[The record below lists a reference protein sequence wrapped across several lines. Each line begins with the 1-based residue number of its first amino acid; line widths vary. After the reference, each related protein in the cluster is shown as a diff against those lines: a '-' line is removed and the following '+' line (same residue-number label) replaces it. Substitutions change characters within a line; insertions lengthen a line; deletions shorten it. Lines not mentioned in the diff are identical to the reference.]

1 MSQESETGNA
11 QAGRPRAATKARPPP
26 LPPACRARPTR
37 GSADAGGLP
46 AGGRGA
52 VATRPGRAGGPRAW
66 RSCLQTSDAA
76 SKAAFRHHFLS
87 LSRGAPE
94 GPAPRPRIA
103 GLGEGV
109 RTPHFRS
116 ALSSCFVRLG
126 QPFAHGAPRRGPVG
140 VTRDTAALCPWTRAR
155 ARRNQTRRAWPRRT
169 NSRNPAGL
177 LSAAAEQGLWAAA
190 QHGCPGR
197 AVGTRAPK
205 LRLRLLLTSRPHGT
219 PPGLAAPHCGAPV
232 PAGPAPWDFT
242 AVRAKVSF
250 FCLCFVAAWLA

>member
-1 MSQESETGNA
+1 MSQESETGDT

-26 LPPACRARPTR
+26 PPACRARPTR